1 MIADKPRGGIPE
13 NCYNTLSPP
22 QSFCSR
28 RNFPRQSEIV
38 PQDLPLP
45 FADTVTILGIL
56 LDNAVRSCADC
67 GKETEIILSVV
78 YQQNTLLFHMENPC
92 REREL
97 KPYGTGLRNVA
108 RAARKYSGTV
118 RTHLENGIYTTD
130 IVLYNL

>member
-1 MIADKPRGGIPE
+1 MIADKPRGEIPE

-28 RNFPRQSEIV
+28 RNFPRQAEIV

-45 FADTVTILGIL
+45 FADTVTILGNL
-56 LDNAVRSCADC
+56 LD
-67 GKETEIILSVV
+67 
-78 YQQNTLLFHMENPC
+78 QQNTLLFHMENPC

>member
-28 RNFPRQSEIV
+28 RNFPRQAEIV
-38 PQDLPLP
+38 PQNLPLP
-45 FADTVTILGIL
+45 FSDTVTILGNL
-56 LDNAVRSCADC
+56 LDNAVRSCAVC
-67 GKETEIILSVV
+67 GEKTEIILSVV

-92 REREL
+92 REKTM
-97 KPYGTGLRNVA
+97 KPYGTGLRNVV

-118 RTHLENGIYTTD
+118 CTKLENGNYTTD
-130 IVLYNL
+130 VVLYNL